1 MSHIISYGFS
11 LKLLV
16 LIKKPHINMGKI
28 DLEQVFI
35 KNLFFLLKKGL
46 RDTIV
51 MVRSPFTGSVLSL
64 AGLVGTVAYYFGLI
78 NSEVLIGGE
87 RELQKRSGSV
97 CVFETLFENLEHR
110 RDMWAVWFF
119 RWIII
124 CISRY

>member
-11 LKLLV
+11 LKLLF
-16 LIKKPHINMGKI
+16 LIKKPHINMEKI

-51 MVRSPFTGSVLSL
+51 MVRSPFTGSVSSL
-64 AGLVGTVAYYFGLI
+64 VGLVGTVTYYFGLI

-87 RELQKRSGSV
+87 RELQVRSGSI
-97 CVFETLFENLEHR
+97 CVYGTLLK
-110 RDMWAVWFF
+110 
-119 RWIII
+119 I
-124 CISRY
+124 